1 MGDFNIDLD
10 FNMRVNYL
18 LRTISQERKKCII
31 MGDFNIDLLTADT
44 NLQTADFIH
53 NMFTHMFCPTIS
65 KPTRI
70 TNYSAT
76 LIDNIITNINE
87 YPIKSG
93 ILYNDISDH
102 FPIFNIYKLG
112 WQNTKKYKSI
122 FKRNTN
128 LKNMTK
134 LNTKLKSA
142 NWAKVYN
149 ELNPNTSYEILIEI
163 LNSHID
169 ECLPWKKLKV
179 KTETNEWLT
188 KSILTSCKEKN
199 RLYKIYKCNPT
210 TENELTYKIFKNK
223 LTHIIRLSK
232 KTYFKNKFAIFKNDC
247 RKTWSTINEVLKH
260 KNKKTSINDTFIT
273 SDGNCCTDKNE
284 IVNQFNTYF
293 TNIGINLNAKLPQ
306 TTQEPTHLINNNSAN
321 FFSVPTYP
329 EEIMNIVNSAK
340 SKKACGYDNID
351 PYVVQQVIPQI
362 ATQLAH
368 IFNRSFI
375 TGIVPNKLK
384 ITKVIPII

>member
-1 MGDFNIDLD
+1 MCNSESVIKFN
-10 FNMRVNYL
+10 NN
-18 LRTISQERKKCII
+18 
-31 MGDFNIDLLTADT
+31 N
-44 NLQTADFIH
+44 N
-53 NMFTHMFCPTIS
+53 NTHTFCPTIS

-76 LIDNIITNINE
+76 LIDNIITNIHE

-102 FPIFNIYKLG
+102 FPVFNIYKLD

-134 LNTKLKSA
+134 LNTELKNA
-142 NWAKVYN
+142 NWARVYN
-149 ELNPNTSYEILIEI
+149 ELNPNTSYEIFIDI

-188 KSILTSCKEKN
+188 KGILTSCKEKN

-210 TENELTYKIFKNK
+210 IESEQTYKIYKNK

-232 KTYFKNKFAIFKNDC
+232 KLYFRNKFDIFKNDC
-247 RKTWSTINEVLKH
+247 RKTWSTINEVLKS
-260 KNKKTSINDTFIT
+260 KNKKTNINDKFIT
-273 SDGNCCTDKNE
+273 SDGNCCTDKNK
-284 IVNQFNTYF
+284 IVNQFNKISQAY
-293 TNIGINLNAKLPQ
+293 G
-306 TTQEPTHLINNNSAN
+306 LILMLSYHKRHR
-321 FFSVPTYP
+321 TLL
-329 EEIMNIVNSAK
+329 I
-340 SKKACGYDNID
+340 
-351 PYVVQQVIPQI
+351 
-362 ATQLAH
+362 
-368 IFNRSFI
+368 
-375 TGIVPNKLK
+375 
-384 ITKVIPII
+384 

>member
-1 MGDFNIDLD
+1 MNGYTFLSKPRTNKRGGGGVGMFVSSGLNFKLRDDLHMNSAICGFESLFIEVKIQKNDIIVGTIYKPPDTSTVDFNVHVNDL
-10 FNMRVNYL
+10 F
-18 LRTISQERKKCII
+18 RTISQERKKCII
-31 MGDFNIDLLTADT
+31 MADFNIDLLTTDT
-44 NLQTADFIH
+44 NHQTADFIH
-53 NMFTHMFCPTIS
+53 NMFTHTFCPTIS

-76 LIDNIITNINE
+76 LIDNIITNIHE

-102 FPIFNIYKLG
+102 FPVFNIYKLD

-134 LNTKLKSA
+134 LNTELKNA
-142 NWAKVYN
+142 NWARVYN
-149 ELNPNTSYEILIEI
+149 ELNPNTSYEIFIEI

-188 KSILTSCKEKN
+188 KGILTSCKEKN

-210 TENELTYKIFKNK
+210 IESEHTYKIYKNK

-232 KTYFKNKFAIFKNDC
+232 KLYFRNKFDIFKNDC
-247 RKTWSTINEVLKH
+247 RKTWSTINEVLKS
-260 KNKKTSINDTFIT
+260 KNKKRI
-273 SDGNCCTDKNE
+273 
-284 IVNQFNTYF
+284 
-293 TNIGINLNAKLPQ
+293 
-306 TTQEPTHLINNNSAN
+306 
-321 FFSVPTYP
+321 
-329 EEIMNIVNSAK
+329 
-340 SKKACGYDNID
+340 
-351 PYVVQQVIPQI
+351 
-362 ATQLAH
+362 
-368 IFNRSFI
+368 
-375 TGIVPNKLK
+375 
-384 ITKVIPII
+384 

>member
-1 MGDFNIDLD
+1 
-10 FNMRVNYL
+10 
-18 LRTISQERKKCII
+18 

-44 NLQTADFIH
+44 NLQTADFTH

-112 WQNTKKYKSI
+112 WQNAKKYKSI

-134 LNTKLKSA
+134 LNTKLKNA
-142 NWAKVYN
+142 NWARVYN
-149 ELNPNTSYEILIEI
+149 ELNPNTSYEIFIEI

-188 KSILTSCKEKN
+188 KGILTSCKEK
-199 RLYKIYKCNPT
+199 T
-210 TENELTYKIFKNK
+210 AFT
-223 LTHIIRLSK
+223 
-232 KTYFKNKFAIFKNDC
+232 KF
-247 RKTWSTINEVLKH
+247 INV
-260 KNKKTSINDTFIT
+260 I
-273 SDGNCCTDKNE
+273 
-284 IVNQFNTYF
+284 
-293 TNIGINLNAKLPQ
+293 
-306 TTQEPTHLINNNSAN
+306 
-321 FFSVPTYP
+321 
-329 EEIMNIVNSAK
+329 
-340 SKKACGYDNID
+340 
-351 PYVVQQVIPQI
+351 QQQKM
-362 ATQLAH
+362 
-368 IFNRSFI
+368 S
-375 TGIVPNKLK
+375 
-384 ITKVIPII
+384 